1 MENSIIDIK
10 NELIEWIENT
20 YDLEILRKMV
30 NLKEDLESNSLI
42 ADINSESAIENNFD
56 QQFAAGMN
64 SDELMENIASHIE
77 SIGST
82 ETSSVVSDTKSEYI
96 STGDADERFANG
108 VPHHEKN
115 DAKTN

>member
-20 YDLEILRKMV
+20 YDLEILRKIV
-30 NLKEDLESNSLI
+30 NLKEELESNSLI

-96 STGDADERFANG
+96 STGDDDERVANG
-108 VPHHEKN
+108 VPHHENN